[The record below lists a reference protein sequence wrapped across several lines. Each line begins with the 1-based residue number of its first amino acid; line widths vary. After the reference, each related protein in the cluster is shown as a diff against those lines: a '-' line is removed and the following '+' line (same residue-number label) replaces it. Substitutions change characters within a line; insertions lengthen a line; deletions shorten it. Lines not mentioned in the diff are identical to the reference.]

1 MFPVTVHV
9 AWFMTVQKV
18 ALSERQQMDGQFVN
32 HGTQKGQTV
41 MVLPLGSHS
50 KCTYNPDT
58 WYPLSAGGTCRGN
71 LTKWQTKCPY
81 ADLSEDS
88 VLQNAILKKST
99 NSTPKLQF
107 YTLKRSAERF
117 FLNIPYIGCCL
128 ATFWCTSF
136 GITIFYFY
144 PVFKICHKQ
153 LTRETTNPTLPP
165 RHHHNMESAGHDY
178 ILVSQYYSLLLII
191 TNYVH

>member
-1 MFPVTVHV
+1 MANSKVPQKSMYLGCFLSLCNFDTLQNCTLEHPDLDKNQCKPPNATLQPCFQSLYTEHGLWRLKKWHFPNHR
-9 AWFMTVQKV
+9 K
-18 ALSERQQMDGQFVN
+18 MDGQFVN

-41 MVLPLGSHS
+41 MLLPLGAHS

-88 VLQNAILKKST
+88 VLQNAILEKST

-107 YTLKRSAERF
+107 
-117 FLNIPYIGCCL
+117 
-128 ATFWCTSF
+128 
-136 GITIFYFY
+136 
-144 PVFKICHKQ
+144 
-153 LTRETTNPTLPP
+153 
-165 RHHHNMESAGHDY
+165 
-178 ILVSQYYSLLLII
+178 
-191 TNYVH
+191 